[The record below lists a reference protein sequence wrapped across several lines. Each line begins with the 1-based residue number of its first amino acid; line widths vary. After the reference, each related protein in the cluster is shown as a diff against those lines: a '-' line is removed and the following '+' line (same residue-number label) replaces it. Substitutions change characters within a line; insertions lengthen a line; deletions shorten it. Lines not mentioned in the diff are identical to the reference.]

1 VTAIDFFRPVS
12 IRAGNLHKRCGKSE
26 SSSQAASVDDCQGK
40 EYNAESKKNG
50 DLQMS
55 FIVQKQI
62 LAKHYAD
69 LCFKLE
75 WAIDA
80 CPETL
85 WNNDCL
91 NPRYWY
97 LVYHALFFMDIHLSD
112 SPKGFQPPAPFEII
126 GLDFS
131 GKKHERQYSKSQ
143 LKQYIV
149 HIRKKAA
156 SRIDSSTEETMQQS
170 CGFPWVNLNVEGLLL
185 YNLKNVNRYASEM
198 IEILDQEQ
206 KKAVQKS

>member
-1 VTAIDFFRPVS
+1 
-12 IRAGNLHKRCGKSE
+12 
-26 SSSQAASVDDCQGK
+26 
-40 EYNAESKKNG
+40 
-50 DLQMS
+50 MS
-55 FIVQKQI
+55 FIVQKQV

-85 WNNDCL
+85 WNSDCL

-97 LVYHALFFMDIHLSD
+97 LAYHALFFMDIHLSD

-156 SRIDSSTEETMQQS
+156 GLGLDPVQVEAVYRQI
-170 CGFPWVNLNVEGLLL
+170 VN
-185 YNLKNVNRYASEM
+185 M
-198 IEILDQEQ
+198 CM
-206 KKAVQKS
+206 AVQELEEKGE